1 MPPDTNQLLSN
12 IVSDIKAKMADAKY
26 IQHYMKKDSQI
37 DINAVVKHLIVT
49 IENFKKKN
57 FLD

>member
-1 MPPDTNQLLSN
+1 LLSN

-37 DINAVVKHLIVT
+37 DINAVVKDLIVT

-57 FLD
+57 FLDLIL

>member
-1 MPPDTNQLLSN
+1 LLSN

-37 DINAVVKHLIVT
+37 DINAVVKDLIAT
-49 IENFKKKN
+49 TEKFRKE
-57 FLD
+57 FL